1 MLLGETAP
9 SDPLAPL
16 AGESALLLAVSGG
29 PDSVALMLL
38 AARWPRRAAGV
49 KITVATVDTGC
60 VKIRATRRCK
70 SDDGPARSASITAC

>member
-1 MLLGETAP
+1 MLLVETAP

-49 KITVATVDTGC
+49 KITVATVDHGLRENSREEALQ
-60 VKIRATRRCK
+60 VGRWA
-70 SDDGPARSASITAC
+70 